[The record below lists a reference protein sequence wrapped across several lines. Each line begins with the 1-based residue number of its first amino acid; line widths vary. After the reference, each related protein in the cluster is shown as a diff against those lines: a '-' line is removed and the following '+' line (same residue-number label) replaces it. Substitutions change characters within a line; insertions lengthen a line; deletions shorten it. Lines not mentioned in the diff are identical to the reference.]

1 MFHHCHQ
8 CKLLRPTGR
17 TTGIADTLV
26 RRGPGHEGRTTPDR
40 LLHPPPI
47 RQKESTVIVALPL
60 HPSAHQRISASAH
73 QRISASAHQRISASA
88 HQRISASAHQRI
100 SASAH
105 QRISAS
111 AHQRISA
118 SAHQRNPCRIERKAP
133 WPPPSPST
141 GNTSKPVRPPSSN
154 LLSPIPITP
163 SPSQA

>member
-1 MFHHCHQ
+1 MTDCRRAIFLSAKFVSPLSPMQ
-8 CKLLRPTGR
+8 AVAPPTGR
-17 TTGIADTLV
+17 TTGIADTPV
-26 RRGPGHEGRTTPDR
+26 RRGPGHEGRTNPDR

-47 RQKESTVIVALPL
+47 RQKESPVIVALPL

-118 SAHQRNPCRIERKAP
+118 SAHQRISA
-133 WPPPSPST
+133 S
-141 GNTSKPVRPPSSN
+141 
-154 LLSPIPITP
+154 
-163 SPSQA
+163 A

>member
-1 MFHHCHQ
+1 MLSKKQ
-8 CKLLRPTGR
+8 AVAAPTGR

-60 HPSAHQRISASAH
+60 HPSAHQR
-73 QRISASAHQRISASA
+73 
-88 HQRISASAHQRI
+88 
-100 SASAH
+100 
-105 QRISAS
+105 
-111 AHQRISA
+111 
-118 SAHQRNPCRIERKAP
+118 NPCHIERKAP

-141 GNTSKPVRPPSSN
+141 GNSSKPVRPPSSSS
-154 LLSPIPITP
+154 LSPIPITP